1 MVSLYMGWLGVL
13 EEAGP
18 MLELIEE
25 DRGMGT
31 WRQGQTAKVDS
42 HQGMS
47 FLNCDDKRASGAK
60 AAQNLS
66 SEM

>member
-1 MVSLYMGWLGVL
+1 MVSLYMRWLGVL

-31 WRQGQTAKVDS
+31 WRQGQAAKVDS
-42 HQGMS
+42 HLGMS
-47 FLNCDDKRASGAK
+47 FLKTASCIWG
-60 AAQNLS
+60 QS
-66 SEM
+66 WTESQ

>member
-1 MVSLYMGWLGVL
+1 MVSLHMGWLGVL

-31 WRQGQTAKVDS
+31 WRQGQAEKADS
-42 HQGMS
+42 ALGMS
-47 FLNCDDKRASGAK
+47 FLNHDDKIASCIWG
-60 AAQNLS
+60 QS
-66 SEM
+66 WTESE